1 MYLLDDGKKEKFS
14 RHYCCKICGED
25 NKIIGYYMQ
34 LAESSMKKV
43 CYLSGLKNKRLKK
56 MNDNGMWD
64 VVEILSKAAFSNT
77 FRRK

>member
-1 MYLLDDGKKEKFS
+1 
-14 RHYCCKICGED
+14 
-25 NKIIGYYMQ
+25 MQ

-56 MNDNGMWD
+56 MNDNGMWE
-64 VVEILSKAAFSNT
+64 VVESLSKAAFSNT